1 MDSKQRR
8 SKKQVKY
15 DEFPDF
21 GKLPPQAV
29 EEEEAVLGALM
40 IESEAYSRISDILH
54 THECFYNVN
63 HQKIFSAIKA
73 IAEANK
79 PIDMLTVKEQLL
91 KDNTLEDIGGVYAIA
106 ALTEKIA
113 TAAHIEEHANTIYQ
127 RYLARKMI
135 RISSEIQTDAF
146 DLSKDIDEVIQE
158 AEGKIFELAHT
169 KNNKDVLP
177 ISEVI
182 PKAIESISKVYQN
195 KNDIPGIE
203 SGFFA
208 LDKLTSGWQE
218 SDLIIIA
225 ARPAMGKTAFVLT
238 MAKNMAA
245 KGYPIAFFTLEMS
258 SVQLAIRLISNL
270 SELPNERIKSG
281 KLDKEEFNE
290 LMEGIAV
297 IDNLPIYIDETPS
310 LSVMELRTKARRLVA
325 EHGIKAIIIDYLQLM
340 NVSGMSYSNRENEVS
355 IISRSLKALA
365 KELSIPVIALSQ
377 LNRNVESRGGGSMDN
392 KLEAKKPQL
401 SDLRESGAIEQDA
414 DMVCFIHRPEYYR
427 IFEDPNT
434 NEDLRGVA
442 QIIVAKHRNGATADI
457 KLYFAQDY
465 ITFVNTRQEYERL
478 NAKSASKGSV
488 LLPSKAN
495 KSTTA
500 RDVGL
505 DIGNELLQD
514 FDIRSDLPY

>member
-1 MDSKQRR
+1 
-8 SKKQVKY
+8 
-15 DEFPDF
+15 
-21 GKLPPQAV
+21 
-29 EEEEAVLGALM
+29 
-40 IESEAYSRISDILH
+40 
-54 THECFYNVN
+54 
-63 HQKIFSAIKA
+63 
-73 IAEANK
+73 
-79 PIDMLTVKEQLL
+79 
-91 KDNTLEDIGGVYAIA
+91 
-106 ALTEKIA
+106 
-113 TAAHIEEHANTIYQ
+113 
-127 RYLARKMI
+127 
-135 RISSEIQTDAF
+135 
-146 DLSKDIDEVIQE
+146 
-158 AEGKIFELAHT
+158 
-169 KNNKDVLP
+169 
-177 ISEVI
+177 
-182 PKAIESISKVYQN
+182 
-195 KNDIPGIE
+195 
-203 SGFFA
+203 
-208 LDKLTSGWQE
+208 
-218 SDLIIIA
+218 
-225 ARPAMGKTAFVLT
+225 
-238 MAKNMAA
+238 
-245 KGYPIAFFTLEMS
+245 
-258 SVQLAIRLISNL
+258 
-270 SELPNERIKSG
+270 
-281 KLDKEEFNE
+281 
-290 LMEGIAV
+290 MEGIAV

-457 KLYFAQDY
+457 KLYFAQD
-465 ITFVNTRQEYERL
+465 ERL

-495 KSTTA
+495 KNTTA

>member
-1 MDSKQRR
+1 
-8 SKKQVKY
+8 
-15 DEFPDF
+15 
-21 GKLPPQAV
+21 
-29 EEEEAVLGALM
+29 
-40 IESEAYSRISDILH
+40 
-54 THECFYNVN
+54 
-63 HQKIFSAIKA
+63 
-73 IAEANK
+73 
-79 PIDMLTVKEQLL
+79 
-91 KDNTLEDIGGVYAIA
+91 
-106 ALTEKIA
+106 
-113 TAAHIEEHANTIYQ
+113 
-127 RYLARKMI
+127 
-135 RISSEIQTDAF
+135 
-146 DLSKDIDEVIQE
+146 
-158 AEGKIFELAHT
+158 
-169 KNNKDVLP
+169 
-177 ISEVI
+177 
-182 PKAIESISKVYQN
+182 
-195 KNDIPGIE
+195 
-203 SGFFA
+203 
-208 LDKLTSGWQE
+208 
-218 SDLIIIA
+218 
-225 ARPAMGKTAFVLT
+225 
-238 MAKNMAA
+238 
-245 KGYPIAFFTLEMS
+245 
-258 SVQLAIRLISNL
+258 
-270 SELPNERIKSG
+270 
-281 KLDKEEFNE
+281 
-290 LMEGIAV
+290 MEGIAV

-377 LNRNVESRGGGSMDN
+377 LNRNVESRGGGSNDN

-495 KSTTA
+495 RNTTV
-500 RDVGL
+500 RDSNESVY
-505 DIGNELLQD
+505 NELPQD
-514 FDIRSDLPY
+514 FDIRSDVPF